1 MENENT
7 KITIKPNGQI
17 AIQGPVD
24 IVDIEGN
31 EIKHGPRF
39 ALCGCSKSSNKP
51 FCDGSHNA

>member
-17 AIQGPVD
+17 AIQGPAD

-31 EIKHGPRF
+31 VIKHGPRF
-39 ALCGCSKSSNKP
+39 TLCGCSKSSNKP

>member
-24 IVDIEGN
+24 LVDIEGN
-31 EIKHGPRF
+31 EINHGSRF
-39 ALCGCSKSSNKP
+39 ALCGCSKSNNKP
-51 FCDGSHNA
+51 FCDGSHNP

>member
-1 MENENT
+1 MEKENT

-17 AIQGPVD
+17 AIQGSVD

-31 EIKHGPRF
+31 EIKHASRF